1 MRRQALAIW
10 MLLTAGAASTVT
22 TAWAQQTVPASAPS
36 ASSTSSA
43 PASGVDPDAVQALHT
58 MGTYLQS
65 LQRFRVFTDL
75 TGERV
80 LADGQ
85 KLQHGA
91 SATLEVDRPHRLRA
105 VMKSARTEREI
116 IYDGKQA
123 TLYSPQQK
131 YYASVPFDGTLAQLV
146 DALRARYGVE
156 LPLADLF
163 SWGTPEAQHQKFE
176 SAMFAGQDYV
186 GSDLCDHYAF
196 RQSGIDW
203 QIWITS
209 GSKPLPRKVVVTRT
223 DDDARPQSTSV
234 LSWQPGFSI
243 KPSTFDFRPPAGAK
257 RIEAVQLPANKG

>member
-1 MRRQALAIW
+1 MRRQALAIL
-10 MLLTAGAASTVT
+10 MLLTTGAASTVT
-22 TAWAQQTVPASAPS
+22 VTWAQQVAPTSAPS
-36 ASSTSSA
+36 A
-43 PASGVDPDAVQALHT
+43 PANSVDPEAVQALHT
-58 MGTYLQS
+58 MGSYLQS
-65 LQRFRVFTDL
+65 LQRFRVITDL

-91 SATLEVDRPHRLRA
+91 NATLEVDRPHRLRA

-146 DALRARYGVE
+146 EALRARYGVE

-163 SWGTPEAQHQKFE
+163 SWGTPDAQHQKFD

-186 GSDLCDHYAF
+186 GNDLCDHYAF
-196 RQSGIDW
+196 RQAGIDW
-203 QIWITS
+203 QIWIAS
-209 GSKPLPRKVVVTRT
+209 GSKPLPRKIVVTRT
-223 DDDARPQSTSV
+223 DDDARPQSVSI
-234 LSWQPGFSI
+234 LSWQPDVSI
-243 KPSTFDFRPPAGAK
+243 KPSAFDFRPPAGAK